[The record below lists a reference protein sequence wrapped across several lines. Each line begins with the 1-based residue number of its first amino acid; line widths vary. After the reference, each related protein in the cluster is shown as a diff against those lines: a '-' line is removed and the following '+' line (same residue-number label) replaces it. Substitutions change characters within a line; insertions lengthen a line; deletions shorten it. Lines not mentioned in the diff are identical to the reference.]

1 VIPGLTP
8 MTQRVVKMPKPGL
21 SRLQSES
28 VFRSLVEAVRDYAIF
43 VLDPKGNIMTWN
55 PGAQSIKGYSAEE
68 IIGKHFS
75 IFYPPEDLANNKP
88 GRELEVAAQT
98 GRLEDEGWRLRKDG
112 SPFWA
117 SVVITRILDDKGK
130 IIGFGKITR
139 DLTERRR
146 YSQELEL
153 RIAERERTNAELEAF
168 SYSVSHD
175 LRAPLRAIEG
185 FSQALREEYSH
196 LFDATAND
204 YLQQVIDA
212 STRMNR
218 LVQDLLNYSRLSR
231 TELMLDRVDLDSAL
245 ASAIKELTPEER
257 KFILMNHRQKK
268 PVMAHEQTLI
278 QIFANLIANG
288 LKFHAPEQQPQV
300 TIDVRPGAR
309 PKTVRVLITD
319 RGIGIAPEHQQRV
332 FQVFERLHGI
342 EDFPG
347 TGIGLA
353 IVKRGMERMDGTYG
367 LESTPGK
374 GSTFWIELQ
383 AAEETK

>member
-1 VIPGLTP
+1 
-8 MTQRVVKMPKPGL
+8 MTRVVKMPKPGL
-21 SRLQSES
+21 STFQSES
-28 VFRSLVEAVRDYAIF
+28 VFRSLIEAVRDYAIF

-55 PGAQSIKGYSAEE
+55 PGAQQIKGYSAEE
-68 IIGKHFS
+68 VIGKNFS
-75 IFYPPEDLANNKP
+75 IFYLPEDLAKNKP
-88 GRELEVAAQT
+88 GRELEIAAQT
-98 GRLEDEGWRLRKDG
+98 GKLEDEGWRLRKDG
-112 SPFWA
+112 TVFWA

-130 IIGFGKITR
+130 ILGFGKITR

-146 YSQELEL
+146 HSEELEL

-245 ASAIKELTPEER
+245 ASAMKELTPEER
-257 KFILMNHRQKK
+257 NFISVTRHQKTR
-268 PVMAHEQTLI
+268 VMAHEQTLI
-278 QIFANLIANG
+278 QILTNLISNG
-288 LKFHAPEQQPQV
+288 LKFHLPDQPPQV
-300 TIDVRPGAR
+300 TINIRSGPRPG
-309 PKTVRVLITD
+309 TVRVSITD
-319 RGIGIAPEHQQRV
+319 CGIGIAKEHQQRI

-353 IVKRGMERMDGTYG
+353 IVKRGMERMDGSFG
-367 LESTPGK
+367 LESSPGK
-374 GSTFWIELQ
+374 GSTFWVELQ
-383 AAEETK
+383 SAEETK

>member
-1 VIPGLTP
+1 MIPGLIP

-21 SRLQSES
+21 SRFQSES
-28 VFRSLVEAVRDYAIF
+28 VFRSLVEAVQDYAIF

-55 PGAQSIKGYSAEE
+55 PGAERIKGYSAEE

-75 IFYPPEDLANNKP
+75 IFYLPEDLATNKP
-88 GRELEVAAQT
+88 ARELETVAET
-98 GRLEDEGWRLRKDG
+98 GMLEDESWRLRKDG
-112 SPFWA
+112 TAFWA
-117 SVVITRILDDKGK
+117 SVLITRLLDDKGK

-196 LFDATAND
+196 LFDETAND

-231 TELMLDRVDLDSAL
+231 TELAVDKVDLNSAL
-245 ASAIKELTPEER
+245 TSAMKELTTQER
-257 KFILMNHRQKK
+257 KFVSISRHQKML
-268 PVMAHEQTLI
+268 VMAHEQTLI
-278 QIFANLIANG
+278 QILGNLISNG

-300 TIDVRPGAR
+300 TVDIRPGAR

-319 RGIGIAPEHQQRV
+319 RGIGIAPEHQHRI

-367 LESTPGK
+367 LESSPGS
-374 GSTFWIELQ
+374 GSAFWIELQ
-383 AAEETK
+383 AAEESK